1 MRIRGAKQE
10 LIEAGEDTEG
20 MVESTSQLR
29 DLVKGL
35 TGFDIMADEAGTQ
48 FKDIYDIV
56 VGIGEKWNE
65 LSDIDQAGLL
75 EALAG
80 KMQGNA
86 LAAALGNIDTIKKVY
101 QTAEFESDGSAQR
114 ENAAYL
120 DSVSGKLGQLKLSW
134 ESLSTTFLTSDF
146 LKFGI
151 EQLTSLATTI
161 DSVVSS
167 IGSLGTV
174 MVGLNIGSFF
184 KNFNQYKNMGLV
196 ANSVSMFGNPADI
209 DGIAA
214 ATQHLSVQNTVAALS
229 YTELSAAQQVEILTK
244 KGVNQAIAQEIVANQ
259 SLSTANRIAAS
270 SQSLLN
276 KATTSLSS
284 AFKGLGMAIKSN
296 PLFFII
302 TGIGL
307 AISLIDKAVSN
318 VKEARE
324 EVIAAGEEAVETGNK
339 IYELAS
345 SYITLSE
352 AVKNGSASS
361 DSLINAQSEI
371 ISALNLTGLSVDELI
386 EKYGSLE
393 QAIISASET
402 EMERQ
407 IRTAKQGINAMKEEA
422 VSELDTWDYKNT
434 VLTMDYL
441 GDEEARHQQYEIA
454 SALQKKFESVVAT
467 APDIVSSDA
476 DFKIELPNIDAP
488 ISSLNYEDY
497 VENYEYLREVLSF
510 IENSYG
516 SKNEIYRTL
525 NNMFKKYENI
535 IEPISDEADLI
546 NTAIA
551 KKYLLSFE
559 SEYKQ
564 GDIKNLEK
572 LKARIIESAK
582 KDEEFD
588 NVGASTIES
597 IVEAI
602 LIENDRWG
610 NLAATFYS
618 QQDKLAEKK
627 QKSESVIKNVFG
639 NNPMT
644 LLGSLDELKK
654 FNSQLKGLSPEDL
667 EIAYKISAEAD
678 YDSFD
683 ELLVGIEKFKQSGQ
697 SVIDEADK
705 ISFSSLFAES
715 EDGNAFV
722 EGIDSHIEKVNTLK
736 EAWASFQKGDFSE
749 TAFVELI
756 KQFPELAD
764 NADDL
769 DTAIVELL
777 RGMDNDIAEKFKS
790 QLKYMDTEED
800 RIALE
805 NLYQTILKLSDVSD
819 ISIDINVET
828 EKFSNLYSALSE
840 SVSATGMT
848 SESVKKVNAIFS
860 ELEGY
865 DPSQLFERTEN
876 GIHMNVD
883 ALRNLQKQYDIQKK
897 QDIDSHLKNLQS
909 QYEGLTDQI
918 NKATSSSER
927 AKLISQRD
935 NLADDITAVADL
947 ATQYDGL
954 TSAYNRW
961 IQAQS
966 DDNERSMYEGI
977 IGGKETI
984 DDLISRGWAGSDE
997 VRSYIDLISAEDLSN
1012 ATVEEVMKAYEKIG
1026 QEIGNSGYSLWDFL
1040 TVDEDGNSTSEGGY
1054 RFFDTVKDVLGET
1067 YAWIDKNGFYNF
1079 DFGQGKDEDVAKA
1092 LGMDVEYLQSILR
1105 AMSDAGFKIHLD
1117 AEYSDI
1123 ENFIA
1128 DAETAR
1134 DAWKSLIKLS
1144 EEGKI
1149 DFDISSIDLNATD
1162 IDSIT
1167 SQIENVQGLLSDFR
1181 NVDGTINTEVEGA
1194 EELKTILIDLIT
1206 KKQELNAPVFMSID
1220 SSQLDS
1226 ETSEAIELLK
1236 ELWRNYDEIEI
1247 NTALG
1252 VDTSIAQGNIRE
1264 LVLQISNLSPELRA
1278 KLGLDDTEFMSAVGR
1293 LQASIH
1299 AGVDINPTDLEIVRS
1314 TVSSMTPDMM
1324 IEAGIDDSEVQEY
1337 DPNDKQASVQ
1347 YSVNEIA
1354 IKMWTPPTKTGIARY
1369 TPTLNSYTVPTLYG
1383 NLVLKTSGNAKHEGT
1398 AFSQGNWGI
1407 KGSGVALGGELGME
1421 ILVRDGKYYTIGEN
1435 SAEFFKY
1442 QPNDIIFNAEQSRE
1456 LLEKGKITRS
1466 KKRGKAFAD
1475 GTVPSSG
1482 KAFSRGGGGMARPS
1496 FSTTTTTTTTSSS
1509 NNSSSNSSNS
1519 SSSEAT
1525 EEAEEFLE
1533 TIDWIEIAIDR
1544 IERAIDTLDLKA
1556 SSTYRDWSIRN
1567 KALTDEI
1574 GMISDEIDLQQ
1585 KAYTRYMQ
1593 EANSVGLS
1601 ADYATK
1607 VQNGTIDIEK
1617 ITDEALHEQIENYQ
1631 TWFEKAIDCR
1641 DAVDELTDS
1650 LSECYKVAFDNII
1663 TQYEGIFSRIELEKN
1678 LLEEYI
1684 GQAETKGYIVSVK
1697 YYQLLMAN
1705 ERDNIKQLQ
1714 KQKIELE
1721 TSMENALKNGAIK
1734 RGSEEWNNMSEE
1746 IRNVTSEIEQGN
1758 SALVEYAKNIQNI
1771 KWETFDFIQER
1782 VSNLSTETQFLINL
1796 LSNSELYTDKGQFTS
1811 EGKSVAGLH
1820 AVDYNTYMSQ
1830 ADDYAQEMQKIN
1842 AELAKDPANIELE
1855 KRRDELFKL
1864 QQESIMAAEDEK
1876 QAIVDMVKEGIEL
1889 ELSSLQDLI
1898 DAHNEALDSAK
1909 DLYDYQNKVKEQTSE
1924 ISSLQKQLQAYSG
1937 DTSEETRTTIQKL
1950 QVSLA
1955 DAEQSLEETQ
1965 YDKYI
1970 SDSKKMMD
1978 SLYLD
1983 YETTLNKRLDN
1994 IDGLI
1999 SDIITSV
2006 NNSQVEIA
2014 STLYSAVDKVGY
2026 TMSEATTAI
2035 WGKAYETTQA
2045 ENQKRLEQVQSV
2057 VNKLEESK
2065 SLANTDANSILA
2077 AIGNGNIQ
2085 NADDTIEIIKRLTA
2099 NGDITTNMRDELLSS
2114 LNVNNPKTALESLG
2128 LIGTLEES
2136 GKLSHDDANALREAV
2151 ATGNTSN
2158 SGHLASITQKLIEN
2172 GALSTSQAAGMISAI
2187 TGTNETNIAS
2197 ALKAIDTLVKDNQL
2211 SEYEAHTLMTSLV
2224 DGNAKNLESS
2234 ANIIGGLIAN
2244 GKIEAENAADIISAF
2259 NGSATANEN
2268 ISSALQTIDEL
2279 SKSKKLTDEEINTL
2293 VGGLMGG
2300 DTTGLS
2306 GIISQLMVNKDI
2318 TVSQAAGIIAVIN
2331 DGKTHIVSV
2340 KTALD
2345 SMNNLLKT
2353 GKISISESQD
2363 IIDGLIGNSERV
2375 SETIST
2381 LVSQEGFTSKV
2392 NDIISALAGANTA
2405 ADVSNLKT
2413 SLNKIDTLLSTGQ
2426 ISISEAGDIVDGLI
2440 GNGTDGIS
2448 GIISRLVSSEKIS
2461 SETASN
2467 LLGFIVKSN
2476 NSALNQ
2482 EGQLS
2487 AIYSLISEGKI
2498 SHDEAQIII
2507 DGILGNKNASINGI
2521 INELIQNGQLSVR
2534 QAAAICSAVS
2544 NSKPQTSK
2552 IEKSFEIV
2560 NTLLAKGKVSIAE
2573 AQAIINALLGNKT
2586 DGLNGIIENLTA
2598 NGVLTSREASN
2609 ICASFKEIE
2618 ANSVSELI
2626 KGLRDIISNYTDDF
2640 SNIANA
2646 TNDALKEIKSILGD
2660 VNQDLSVDVRDLSA
2674 FSVALSSGKSDTLTS
2689 AADVDNDGKINV
2701 RDLAA
2706 LSKQLSSPTLKS
2718 YATGVKNLSK
2728 DQLAWTQEN
2737 GKLEYVIR
2745 PSDGAILTPLAKN
2758 DSVLNASAS
2767 SNLWSVANNPEQF
2780 IRDNLGLSAILT
2792 PTVQKSTENTYNGD
2806 MNFSVTLPNVQNYEQ
2821 FKYAMQRDKSFERF
2835 IRSVSVDRLFG
2846 KSSISKYK
2854 T

>member
-1 MRIRGAKQE
+1 
-10 LIEAGEDTEG
+10 
-20 MVESTSQLR
+20 
-29 DLVKGL
+29 
-35 TGFDIMADEAGTQ
+35 
-48 FKDIYDIV
+48 
-56 VGIGEKWNE
+56 
-65 LSDIDQAGLL
+65 
-75 EALAG
+75 
-80 KMQGNA
+80 MQGNA
-86 LAAALGNIDTIKKVY
+86 LAAALGNVDTIKKVY

-184 KNFNQYKNMGLV
+184 KNFSQYKNMGLV

-244 KGVNQAIAQEIVANQ
+244 KGVNQAVAQEIVAKQ

-307 AISLIDKAVSN
+307 AISLIDKAVSS

-324 EVIAAGEEAVETGNK
+324 EAIAAGEEAVEAGNK

-352 AVKNGSASS
+352 AVKNGSDSS
-361 DSLINAQSEI
+361 DSLINAQTEI
-371 ISALNLTGLSVDELI
+371 MSALHLTGLSIDELI

-393 QAIISASET
+393 QAIISASKE

-407 IRTAKQGINAMKEEA
+407 ARTAKQGIDAKKEEA

-434 VLTMDYL
+434 VFSMNYS
-441 GDEEARHQQYEIA
+441 GDEAARNQQHEIV
-454 SALQKKFESVVAT
+454 SALQKKFEGVVAK
-467 APDIVSSDA
+467 ASDTTNSET
-476 DFKIELPNIDAP
+476 DFKIELPNIDSVFNAP
-488 ISSLNYEDY
+488 SYEDY
-497 VENYEYLREVLSF
+497 VENYEYLKEMLHF
-510 IENSYG
+510 IENKYG
-516 SKNEIYRTL
+516 KNNEIYKNLDNLFDR
-525 NNMFKKYENI
+525 YDEVI
-535 IEPISDEADLI
+535 RPISDDSDII
-546 NTAIA
+546 NKSIA
-551 KKYLLSFE
+551 ERYLLDFR

-564 GDIKNLEK
+564 GDAKGLETLKN
-572 LKARIIESAK
+572 RIIETTK
-582 KDEEFD
+582 KDSDFD
-588 NVGASTIES
+588 NTGSSTIENL
-597 IVEAI
+597 VETI
-602 LIENDRWG
+602 LMEDDRWG
-610 NLAATFYS
+610 DLATTLHD
-618 QQDKLAEKK
+618 QKIKEDERKEKLEA
-627 QKSESVIKNVFG
+627 VIKNVFS
-639 NNPMT
+639 NNPMD
-644 LLGSLDELKK
+644 LLGSINDVKD
-654 FNSQLKGLSPEDL
+654 FNSQLKTLSPEDL

-697 SVIDEADK
+697 SIISETDK

-736 EAWASFQKGDFSE
+736 EAWTSFQKGDFSE
-749 TAFVELI
+749 SAFIELT

-769 DTAIVELL
+769 DTAIIELL

-790 QLKYMDTEED
+790 QLEYMDTEED

-848 SESVKKVNAIFS
+848 SESIKKVNAMFS

-883 ALRNLQKQYDIQKK
+883 ALRNLQKQYDIHKK
-897 QDIDSHLKNLQS
+897 QDIDSHLKNLQN

-1067 YAWIDKNGFYNF
+1067 YAWIDENGFYNF
-1079 DFGQGKDEDVAKA
+1079 DFGQGKDEEVAKA

-1105 AMSDAGFKIHLD
+1105 AMSDAGFKIHMD
-1117 AEYSDI
+1117 AEYSDV

-1149 DFDISSIDLNATD
+1149 DFDVSSIDLNATD

-1181 NVDGTINTEVEGA
+1181 NADGTINTNLEGA
-1194 EELKTILIDLIT
+1194 EELRTILIDLIT
-1206 KKQELNAPVFMSID
+1206 KKREINSPVFIGVDASQID
-1220 SSQLDS
+1220 S
-1226 ETSEAIELLK
+1226 EAGEAIETLQNI
-1236 ELWRNYDEIEI
+1236 WDNYNDIEI

-1252 VDTSIAQGNIRE
+1252 VDTSNAQGNIRE
-1264 LVLQISNLSPELRA
+1264 LVLQLSNLSPEIKT
-1278 KLGLDDTEFMSAVGR
+1278 KLNLDNADFNAAVGR
-1293 LQASIH
+1293 LQASVR
-1299 AGVDINPTDLEIVRS
+1299 AGVDINPEDLKIVETTLS
-1314 TVSSMTPDMM
+1314 GITSNMM
-1324 IEAGIDDSEVQEY
+1324 VEAGIDDSAIQGY
-1337 DPNDKQASVQ
+1337 NPDNKTSSVQ
-1347 YSVNEIA
+1347 YTVNQAA
-1354 IKMWTPPTKTGIARY
+1354 IDRWTPPTKTGIARY

-1383 NLVLKTSGNAKHEGT
+1383 NLVLKSDSKISSSEADGT
-1398 AFSQGNWGI
+1398 AHHLGTAGRAFSQGNWGI
-1407 KGSGVALGGELGME
+1407 KGSGIALGGELGME

-1442 QPNDIIFNAEQSRE
+1442 QPNDIIFNAEQSKE

-1475 GTVPSSG
+1475 GSIPSSG
-1482 KAFSRGGGGMARPS
+1482 KAFSRGGGGMSRPS
-1496 FSTTTTTTTTSSS
+1496 FNTTTSSTD
-1509 NNSSSNSSNS
+1509 SSSNSSNS
-1519 SSSEAT
+1519 SNSSSAT
-1525 EEAEEFLE
+1525 NEAEEFLE
-1533 TIDWIEIAIDR
+1533 TIDWIEVAIDR

-1556 SSTYRDWSIRN
+1556 SSTYRDWSVRN

-1601 ADYATK
+1601 ADYVTK

-1631 TWFEKAIDCR
+1631 NWYEKAIDCR
-1641 DAVDELTDS
+1641 DAVDDLTES
-1650 LSECYKVAFDNII
+1650 LSECYKIAFDNII

-1697 YYQLLMAN
+1697 YYQMLMER
-1705 ERDNIKQLQ
+1705 ERDNIGQLQ
-1714 KQKIELE
+1714 QQKTELE
-1721 TSMENALKNGAIK
+1721 MSMENALKSGAIK
-1734 RGSEEWNNMSEE
+1734 KGSEEWNNMSEE
-1746 IRNVTSEIEQGN
+1746 IRNVTYEIEQGN
-1758 SALVEYAKNIQNI
+1758 SALIEYAKNIQDI

-1782 VSNLSTETQFLINL
+1782 VANLSTETQFLVEL
-1796 LSNSELYTDKGQFTS
+1796 LSNSKLYTDKGQFTS

-1855 KRRDELFKL
+1855 KRRDELLKL

-1898 DAHNEALDSAK
+1898 DTHNEALDSAK

-1978 SLYLD
+1978 ELYLD

-1999 SDIITSV
+1999 SDIITAV
-2006 NNSQVEIA
+2006 NSSQVEIA

-2045 ENQKRLEQVQSV
+2045 ENQQRLEQVQSV
-2057 VNKLEESK
+2057 INKLEENK
-2065 SLANTDANSILA
+2065 SVSTTEANALLA
-2077 AIGNGNIQ
+2077 AIGDGNIQ
-2085 NADDTIEIIKRLTA
+2085 NIDDTIKVIDRLAA
-2099 NGDITTNMRDELLSS
+2099 NGDITTTMQNELLAS
-2114 LNVNNPKTALESLG
+2114 LNTHDPKSALESLG
-2128 LIGTLEES
+2128 LISKLEAN
-2136 GKLSHDDANALREAV
+2136 GKLSREDAVALRNAV
-2151 ATGNTSN
+2151 ATGNTDNAGRLS
-2158 SGHLASITQKLIEN
+2158 SIAQQLIDN
-2172 GALSTSQAAGMISAI
+2172 GDLSTAQAAEMISAI
-2187 TGTNETNIAS
+2187 TGTNETNVSS
-2197 ALKAIDTLVKDNQL
+2197 ALNAINTLVKDNQL

-2224 DGNAKNLESS
+2224 DGNAKNLENS

-2259 NGSATANEN
+2259 SGSATANDN
-2268 ISSALQTIDEL
+2268 ISNALQIIDDL
-2279 SKSKKLTDEEINTL
+2279 SKSKKLTNEEINTL
-2293 VGGLMGG
+2293 VGGIMGG
-2300 DTTGLS
+2300 NTSGLE
-2306 GIISQLMVNKDI
+2306 GIITQLIVNKDI
-2318 TVSQAAGIIAVIN
+2318 SSDKAAEIVTAIGN
-2331 DGKTHIVSV
+2331 GKVDISTMQSALQSV
-2340 KTALD
+2340 NT
-2345 SMNNLLKT
+2345 LLT
-2353 GKISISESQD
+2353 DGKISINEAQSIVEGLTGNSTAIGNVITQLIANKDISSQD
-2363 IIDGLIGNSERV
+2363 AANIITAVGNS
-2375 SETIST
+2375 
-2381 LVSQEGFTSKV
+2381 
-2392 NDIISALAGANTA
+2392 
-2405 ADVSNLKT
+2405 
-2413 SLNKIDTLLSTGQ
+2413 KIDITTMQGALESVDKLLNNGQ
-2426 ISISEAGDIVDGLI
+2426 ISISEAQSIIDGLTGDSAPI
-2440 GNGTDGIS
+2440 GNIAANLISKAGLSEEVTKITSALGQINTKTDVGK
-2448 GIISRLVSSEKIS
+2448 LESSLDS
-2461 SETASN
+2461 VSN
-2467 LLGFIVKSN
+2467 LLNNGSISLKEAGSIVT
-2476 NSALNQ
+2476 
-2482 EGQLS
+2482 
-2487 AIYSLISEGKI
+2487 SLLGGES
-2498 SHDEAQIII
+2498 
-2507 DGILGNKNASINGI
+2507 DGVNGI
-2521 INELIQNGQLSVR
+2521 IQKLV
-2534 QAAAICSAVS
+2534 
-2544 NSKPQTSK
+2544 
-2552 IEKSFEIV
+2552 
-2560 NTLLAKGKVSIAE
+2560 
-2573 AQAIINALLGNKT
+2573 
-2586 DGLNGIIENLTA
+2586 A
-2598 NGVLTSREASN
+2598 NGDLTSRQASDISSAIESAKPDTSMLEGN
-2609 ICASFKEIE
+2609 ISGLKDVVSTYGDKMNNSLTTINDSLKELKSLLGDI
-2618 ANSVSELI
+2618 NGDLVVNV
-2626 KGLRDIISNYTDDF
+2626 RDAAAL
-2640 SNIANA
+2640 ANA
-2646 TNDALKEIKSILGD
+2646 LSTGNTDTLSSNADFNGD
-2660 VNQDLSVDVRDLSA
+2660 GKIDVRDTAAIARYLA
-2674 FSVALSSGKSDTLTS
+2674 TL
-2689 AADVDNDGKINV
+2689 A
-2701 RDLAA
+2701 
-2706 LSKQLSSPTLKS
+2706 PKS
-2718 YATGVKNLSK
+2718 YATGVKNLNK

-2737 GKLEYVIR
+2737 GGLEYIIR

-2780 IRDNLGLSAILT
+2780 IRDNLGLSVIST
-2792 PTVQKSTENTYNGD
+2792 PTVQKSAENTYNGD